1 MRTSRRPPTPM
12 ANLSPSRF
20 ERHSVA
26 LLAVWTLTLAP
37 GLAAAT
43 QPRAVDLAEAI
54 SAAFDRADSDGNG
67 HLNPQE
73 ARRLPAVSQRFARLD
88 KNGDGQLSRQ
98 EFYRGLKGS

>member
-1 MRTSRRPPTPM
+1 MRTSRRSPTPL
-12 ANLSPSRF
+12 ASLTPSRF

-37 GLAAAT
+37 GLAGAT

-67 HLNPQE
+67 QLNPQE
-73 ARRLPAVSQRFARLD
+73 AKRLPAVSQRFARLD
-88 KNGDGQLSRQ
+88 RNGDGQLSRQ